1 MSNDIVKFRDI
12 ISESFTTYP
21 NLLLEAP
28 FWNRAPTG
36 RAAGEQKRNNLIK
49 KMTDA
54 WNEWLGMTN
63 LEGTQR
69 DMINFL
75 ISKVGFSK
83 NDTARILDIADAP
96 IVQSNDEEQNG
107 NSSETQPEQK
117 NTNQQETPEEP
128 KKERSNGY
136 MPIISPTDYDKA
148 YHNIDFGLSKKN
160 KTNIDNDE
168 IQRSFEFLATNFN
181 KIPDDELESVDDIM
195 QSAADYFSKL
205 PPASKYYYNKNNIT
219 SMLFGIQQKL
229 SKLKKEENKEDTEPH
244 TNSEENPS
252 EEKPTEE
259 TPSPPLN
266 NSYTNEENPLMES
279 DLLDQKLSDAEI
291 SEIFSD
297 AASYAYA
304 NNLIG
309 NKNYARA
316 NGVDVDSGTSSNSRS
331 SNSQSKPAAKAEYM
345 SDFASKV
352 FGTAVNTGG
361 IDKQDIAQLRGNS
374 KTSWESVNKDDYPD
388 YARVG
393 WAFLRSLGR

>member
-252 EEKPTEE
+252 EEKPR
-259 TPSPPLN
+259 PPLN